1 MNRIDRMFEDTP
13 GEILSV
19 YITAGYPDLKDT
31 AILLQALQKNGVHM
45 VEVGMP
51 FSDPLADGP
60 VIQQS
65 SQVALQNGMNLK
77 LLFSQLQGIRN
88 SVHIPLVLMGY
99 LNPVLQMG
107 IENFLRNC
115 RDVGVDGVIIPDL
128 PPDEY
133 ETIYLELFQKYGIHN
148 ALLITPH
155 TSNER
160 IQKIASLSSGFLYL
174 VADAS
179 TTGAKSAIGQHQIDY
194 FQRIEDMNLPVPG
207 LIGFGISNHETFR
220 TACIHARGAIIGS
233 AFIRAIGKKG
243 SLEKR
248 VEEFVRSIRNE

>member
-19 YITAGYPDLKDT
+19 YITAGYPDLNDT
-31 AILLQALQKNGVHM
+31 AVLLQALQKNGVHM

-77 LLFSQLQGIRN
+77 LLFSQLQGIRD

-160 IQKIASLSSGFLYL
+160 IQKIANLSSGFLYL

-207 LIGFGISNHETFR
+207 MIGFGISNHETFR

>member
-1 MNRIDRMFEDTP
+1 MNRIDRLFEDTK
-13 GEILSV
+13 GDILSV
-19 YITAGYPDLKDT
+19 YITAGYPYLNDTTALLK
-31 AILLQALQKNGVHM
+31 ALQKHGVHM
-45 VEVGMP
+45 VEIGMP

-65 SQVALQNGMNLK
+65 SQVALQNGMSLN
-77 LLFSQLQGIRN
+77 LLFSQLREIRE
-88 SVHIPLVLMGY
+88 SVFIPLVLMGY

-107 IENFLRNC
+107 VEKFLRNC
-115 RDVGVDGVIIPDL
+115 KDVGIDGVIIPDL

-133 ETIYLELFQKYGIHN
+133 ETEYLHLFKKYGIYN
-148 ALLITPH
+148 SLLITPF

-160 IQKIASLSSGFLYL
+160 VQKIASLSSGFLYL

-194 FQRIEDMNLPVPG
+194 FRRITEMDLSVHG
-207 LIGFGISNHETFR
+207 LIGFGISNHDTFR
-220 TACIHARGAIIGS
+220 TACQHAKGAIIGS

-243 SLEKR
+243 DLETK
-248 VEEFVRSIRNE
+248 VETFIHSIRNG

>member
-19 YITAGYPDLKDT
+19 YITAGYPDLNDT
-31 AILLQALQKNGVHM
+31 PVLLQALQKNGVHM

-77 LLFSQLQGIRN
+77 LLFSQLQGIRD

-128 PPDEY
+128 PSDEY
-133 ETIYLELFQKYGIHN
+133 ETMYLELFQKYGIHN

-233 AFIRAIGKKG
+233 AFVRAIGKKG
-243 SLEKR
+243 PLEKR